1 MLDKARYLVIEG
13 PIGCGKT
20 RLAQM
25 LAETLSLQLVREAPE
40 RNPFIARFYQHRERW
55 ALPLQLDFLFQR
67 LEALSSVTQMLAAG
81 QRVVSD
87 FVLQKDPLFAELNLE
102 ADEYALYRRIHERIV
117 PANLPK
123 PDLVIYLQA
132 RPETLAERVERRAW
146 TVERGITLDYLT
158 DVCAAYARFFYEY
171 DASPLFILLDAEVL
185 DPIHESDDFALVLE
199 RLREMRSHREYFGY
213 A

>member
-20 RLAQM
+20 RLAQK
-25 LAETLSLQLVREAPE
+25 LAETLSLQLVQEAPE
-40 RNPFIARFYQHRERW
+40 RNPFIGRFYQHRERW

-67 LEALSSVTQMLAAG
+67 IEALSSVAQMLAAG

-87 FVLQKDPLFAELNLE
+87 FMLQKDPLFAELNLE
-102 ADEYALYRRIHERIV
+102 ADEHALYRRIHERIV
-117 PANLPK
+117 PANLPQ

-158 DVCAAYARFFYEY
+158 EVCAAYARFFYDY
-171 DASPLFILLDAEVL
+171 SASPLFILDAEVL
-185 DPIHESDDFALVLE
+185 DPIHESGDFALVLE
-199 RLREMRSHREYFGY
+199 RLRGMRSHREYFGY

>member
-20 RLAQM
+20 RLAQK

-67 LEALSSVTQMLAAG
+67 LEALSGVTQMLAAG

-87 FVLQKDPLFAELNLE
+87 FMLQKDSLFAELNLE
-102 ADEYALYRRIHERIV
+102 ADEYALYRRLHERIV

-146 TVERGITLDYLT
+146 AAERGITLDYLT

-171 DASPLFILLDAEVL
+171 DASPLFILDAEVL